1 MSRSHACLV
10 SMLIDFAVNRAKR
23 LLSAAAVLVC
33 AGAAA
38 DPQACYEITRVDVNP
53 PETFEVVGWHLND
66 EGVVVG
72 ERGHP
77 DISFHAFA
85 WHDGVF
91 TDLREKFDPSALKSS
106 ARASNNRGDIIGF
119 VVDAQV
125 AGHFFLLRRGE
136 PPLIEPFGSPL
147 FPSAQVIN
155 NLGQVAGAINHR
167 GYIWDDGDVMELPA
181 LPQSPSS
188 AGVVEI
194 GGINDLGVVVG
205 TSLFGTGRRA
215 VMWKDGEV
223 MSLGEF
229 DGFTLIGA
237 PAINNRGQVVAVGLR
252 PDGSTRNFI
261 WEDGAVTP
269 LPMLEGGASAQP
281 VDINDSGQVLG
292 WTAFNTFPNATT
304 LGTLWTEDHVPF
316 ALKTLVCADDPLRTV
331 VKLTLPWIINDRGQ
345 ILTRESVDYPAAAL
359 ATYLLTP
366 RPADRVP
373 PTAVIV
379 SEDFEPMQAQW
390 ETIAGAWTI
399 VDGTYASNDPSRS
412 SVAAIASYRGVHAAD
427 PATQTL
433 EFDQYTFR
441 VRMRNTGSAATT
453 VAGVMYQFQDFSNH
467 YAVDVSA
474 TGSVSLRRNVGGFAE
489 YIATASPGI
498 QRNVWFDLEVQRNK
512 GKTTVK
518 VDGITVFKDI
528 VQTELTSGQ
537 VGLHG
542 AGTRGDFDNVFVSV
556 PFGDQPFR
564 ENFADGIAQGWTP
577 LTGQWAIANGTYN
590 DAAVQPTNITLAPIH
605 TDRGRTRS
613 FTLRARMLNPYGA
626 SGNLVGIVFN
636 YIDSGNSVEYNEVVF
651 SPTGIAKLNR
661 VANRVVQTL
670 ATASYNGRP
679 GTWFDVKF
687 EMDSAPSV
695 TVDGV
700 KLFDRVATN
709 HQPFPQGGVGLI
721 THWAPGKFDDVWF
734 DHEVFEPLSESF
746 ETGVP
751 PSATLVGNWSA
762 DGGILG
768 NDSVSSTALLAFRC
782 CFGTDT
788 TFRARVRN
796 DYGASGN
803 LVGLIYSYQD
813 ADSGLNAGDYYE
825 VVFSATGSVMLR
837 KVIQGVTYT
846 MATARHS
853 IPPNVWFN
861 VEVIRRGV
869 LTSVRV
875 NGTAVI
881 SNIAQA
887 QLGPGRVGPI
897 THWSKGRFDDFSVTE
912 RVVR

>member
-1 MSRSHACLV
+1 
-10 SMLIDFAVNRAKR
+10 
-23 LLSAAAVLVC
+23 
-33 AGAAA
+33 
-38 DPQACYEITRVDVNP
+38 
-53 PETFEVVGWHLND
+53 
-66 EGVVVG
+66 
-72 ERGHP
+72 
-77 DISFHAFA
+77 
-85 WHDGVF
+85 
-91 TDLREKFDPSALKSS
+91 
-106 ARASNNRGDIIGF
+106 
-119 VVDAQV
+119 
-125 AGHFFLLRRGE
+125 
-136 PPLIEPFGSPL
+136 
-147 FPSAQVIN
+147 
-155 NLGQVAGAINHR
+155 
-167 GYIWDDGDVMELPA
+167 
-181 LPQSPSS
+181 
-188 AGVVEI
+188 
-194 GGINDLGVVVG
+194 
-205 TSLFGTGRRA
+205 
-215 VMWKDGEV
+215 
-223 MSLGEF
+223 
-229 DGFTLIGA
+229 
-237 PAINNRGQVVAVGLR
+237 
-252 PDGSTRNFI
+252 
-261 WEDGAVTP
+261 
-269 LPMLEGGASAQP
+269 
-281 VDINDSGQVLG
+281 
-292 WTAFNTFPNATT
+292 
-304 LGTLWTEDHVPF
+304 
-316 ALKTLVCADDPLRTV
+316 LVCADDPLRTR
-331 VKLTLPWIINDRGQ
+331 VKLRIPKAINDRGQ
-345 ILTRESVDYPAAAL
+345 ILMAELVEWPAPPL

-366 RPADRVP
+366 RPSDRVP

-441 VRMRNTGSAATT
+441 VRMRNTGFGATT
-453 VAGVMYQFQDFSNH
+453 VAGVMYQFQDPANH

-474 TGSVSLRRNVGGFAE
+474 TGSISLRRNVGGSAE

-518 VDGITVFKDI
+518 VDGITVFRDV

-542 AGTRGDFDNVFVSV
+542 ANTRGDFDNVFVSV

-564 ENFADGIAQGWTP
+564 ENFADGTAQGWTA

-590 DAAVQPTNITLAPIH
+590 DAAVQQTNITLAPIH
-605 TDRGRTRS
+605 TDRDRTVS

-626 SGNLVGIVFN
+626 SGNLVGIAFN

-651 SPTGIAKLNR
+651 SPTGIAKINR
-661 VANRVVQTL
+661 VVNRVVQTL
-670 ATASYNGRP
+670 ATASYKGRP
-679 GTWFDVKF
+679 NAWFDVKF
-687 EMDSAPSV
+687 EMDFATSV
-695 TVDGV
+695 TVDGM

-709 HQPFPQGGVGLI
+709 PHPFPQGGVGLI

-734 DHEVFEPLSESF
+734 DHEVFEPLSERF
-746 ETGVP
+746 EAGVP
-751 PSATLVGNWSA
+751 PSATLVGSWSA
-762 DGGILG
+762 DGGIVG
-768 NDSVSSTALLAFRC
+768 NDSVSSTALLALGC
-782 CFGTDT
+782 CLGTDT
-788 TFRARVRN
+788 VYRARVRN
-796 DYGASGN
+796 EYGASGN
-803 LVGLIYSYQD
+803 LVGLIYNYQD
-813 ADSGLNAGDYYE
+813 SDSGLNAGDYYE

-837 KVIQGVTYT
+837 KFIQGVMYT
-846 MATARHS
+846 VATARHS

-861 VEVIRRGV
+861 VEVIRRGI